1 MSVCI
6 YVELAHVRLAVGK
19 LDFFSVLQISVKRK
33 ESKMATT
40 VNKLL
45 LFLLLQQYLLLYNF
59 VEPQQV
65 FQQDPVPDPFEL
77 GDRYPNRDE
86 FEECRPI
93 KLQLE
98 RTSSRFS
105 ATITQNTNPELNF
118 ANADASL
125 MTSRL
130 KSRLDILADLYT
142 DQFGGK
148 LNVLLTYAEA
158 GNPLVTTNDSLHYE
172 GM

>member
-1 MSVCI
+1 MWI
-6 YVELAHVRLAVGK
+6 NYLPLF
-19 LDFFSVLQISVKRK
+19 LVLQ
-33 ESKMATT
+33 
-40 VNKLL
+40 
-45 LFLLLQQYLLLYNF
+45 QQFSLHYF
-59 VEPQQV
+59 VESQQV
-65 FQQDPVPDPFEL
+65 FQQDPVPDPFVL
-77 GDRYPNRDE
+77 GNRYPNRDE

-105 ATITQNTNPELNF
+105 AAITQNTNPELNF

-142 DQFGGK
+142 AEFGGK

-172 GM
+172 GIGYIVW

>member
-6 YVELAHVRLAVGK
+6 YVELAHVCLAVGK

-158 GNPLVTTNDSLHYE
+158 GNPLVITNDSLHYE
-172 GM
+172 GI

>member
-1 MSVCI
+1 MANI
-6 YVELAHVRLAVGK
+6 IGE
-19 LDFFSVLQISVKRK
+19 ISR
-33 ESKMATT
+33 
-40 VNKLL
+40 
-45 LFLLLQQYLLLYNF
+45 LFLLLLLQYLLLDSF
-59 VEPQQV
+59 VESQQSSE
-65 FQQDPVPDPFEL
+65 FEFRQDSVPDPFML

-86 FEECRPI
+86 FDECRPI

-98 RTSSRFS
+98 RTSSRFT
-105 ATITQNTNPELNF
+105 ATITENTNRDLNF
-118 ANADASL
+118 LNLDASL

-158 GNPLVTTNDSLHYE
+158 DNPQVTTNDSLHFE
-172 GM
+172 GI

>member
-1 MSVCI
+1 MWINYLS
-6 YVELAHVRLAVGK
+6 L
-19 LDFFSVLQISVKRK
+19 
-33 ESKMATT
+33 
-40 VNKLL
+40 
-45 LFLLLQQYLLLYNF
+45 LLLQQQFLLHD
-59 VEPQQV
+59 VVVSQQV
-65 FQQDPVPDPFEL
+65 FQQDPVPDPFVL

-105 ATITQNTNPELNF
+105 ATITQNTNPDLNF
-118 ANADASL
+118 ANTDASL

-130 KSRLDILADLYT
+130 KSRLDILAGLYT
-142 DQFGGK
+142 GRFGRK

-158 GNPLVTTNDSLHYE
+158 GNSQVTTNDSLHYE
-172 GM
+172 GISRRMQQ

>member
-1 MSVCI
+1 
-6 YVELAHVRLAVGK
+6 
-19 LDFFSVLQISVKRK
+19 
-33 ESKMATT
+33 MAST
-40 VNKLL
+40 VIKLL
-45 LFLLLQQYLLLYNF
+45 LVLLLQQYLLLYDF
-59 VEPQQV
+59 VESQQV

-77 GDRYPNRDE
+77 DDRYPNRDE

-105 ATITQNTNPELNF
+105 ATITQNTNPDLNF

-130 KSRLDILADLYT
+130 KSRLDILANLYT
-142 DQFGGK
+142 QQFGGK

-158 GNPLVTTNDSLHYE
+158 DNPLVTTNDSLHFE
-172 GM
+172 GTEWDRATHIAS